1 MDQDTRSLEPRPG
14 PQNGTPAGTGTLP
27 PPNVGPAPTP
37 YATPVPPPPAPYGD
51 WRAERHAERRAARGG
66 GWMAGAVL
74 IILGVFF
81 LLENTDTIGVHNW
94 WALFILIPAVAAFES
109 AWAAYTRQG
118 AWTAAA
124 MGPLVGGSILTLVA
138 LSFLLDWSTGL
149 LFPLALIVG
158 GAALLFGT
166 FRTGMQPPA

>member
-37 YATPVPPPPAPYGD
+37 YATPAPPPPAPYSD
-51 WRAERHAERRAARGG
+51 WRAERHAARGG

-81 LLENTDTIGVHNW
+81 LLENTDTIGLHNW
-94 WALFILIPAVAAFES
+94 WALFILIPAVASFES
-109 AWAAYTRQG
+109 AWAAYTRHG

-124 MGPLVGGSILTLVA
+124 MGPLVSGSILTLVA

-158 GAALLFGT
+158 GAALLFGA
-166 FRTGMQPPA
+166 FRTGAQPPV